1 MSLDFGLFAKLI
13 VDSFT
18 AKKEKYSNVMSYD
31 RTDNNIFHIQF
42 NALMV
47 ASIFISL
54 ILGIIAFLLSWS
66 CNTAMGYNTVV
77 KTVFGS
83 VAFVFGFTYIILFL
97 LMRWDVCSKIM
108 RK

>member
-1 MSLDFGLFAKLI
+1 MSLDFGLFAKLV

-18 AKKEKYSNVMSYD
+18 AKNEKEKYTDPMNGD
-31 RTDNNIFHIQF
+31 RRFHIQF
-42 NALMV
+42 NALMI

-83 VAFVFGFTYIILFL
+83 VAFVFGFTYIVLFL
-97 LMRWDVCSKIM
+97 LMRWDVCYKIM